1 MTVTAPAGVAGQ
13 VILSGSLE
21 LDVNHTAGTTD
32 IVPLYIGTT
41 TTGCTTYSGYFLYPA
56 AAPAGF
62 FEITMG
68 VAGTFAQAAGT
79 TTTYYLNMYA
89 LSGTGAYHYYSRL
102 NAVFVPN

>member
-1 MTVTAPAGVAGQ
+1 M
-13 VILSGSLE
+13 LSGSLE
-21 LDVNHTAGTTD
+21 LDVNHATGTTD
-32 IVPLYIGTT
+32 IVPVYIGTT

-56 AAPAGF
+56 AAPAGYV
-62 FEITMG
+62 EITMG
-68 VAGTFAQAAGT
+68 VAGAFAQAAGT